1 MSQID
6 TFKRLAAGPGVTR
19 REFMVHAS
27 AFGLS
32 AAAASAMWSQAAPAQ
47 AKEGG
52 HLRLGLAGGATTDS
66 LDPSTYTD
74 TFMVMLGYTV
84 RGNLTEVAP
93 DGSAVPEIAESFE
106 GAEGA
111 TKWVFKLRSGVEFSN
126 GKTLTADDVISSINF
141 HRGEN
146 STSGAKPLLSA
157 VADLKADGP
166 GTIIFTLTEGNAD
179 FPFVLADYHLNMMP
193 FDGDKPDL
201 EAGAGPYRLKEYQAG
216 VRAVLERNPN
226 SYKKAYVASADMIAI
241 PDATAR
247 QNALVTGEVD
257 VINRTDLKTA
267 HLLARNPGI
276 RIEDVPGRMHY
287 TMPANAKL
295 EPFNNVDVRLALK
308 YAIDREAIL
317 KTVLFGHGQAGND
330 QPITPAYRYF
340 AKDLKPRP
348 YDPDKA
354 KFHLKK
360 AGLENLKVDLS
371 AADAAFPGA
380 VDAAVL
386 YAEQA
391 AKAGITI
398 NVIRESNDGYWDK
411 VWLKKPFCTA
421 YWGGRPTEDV
431 MFTIAFAKGAVWN
444 DAYWDNDRFN
454 ELLVAA
460 RAELDE
466 AKRRAMYEE
475 MQHIVSDDGS
485 VVIPIFANH
494 VHATVNKVAHP
505 DLLSG
510 VWELD
515 GGRCIERWWMT

>member
-1 MSQID
+1 MSRAELLKNAA
-6 TFKRLAAGPGVTR
+6 TGSRLSR
-19 REFMVHAS
+19 RQFM
-27 AFGLS
+27 
-32 AAAASAMWSQAAPAQ
+32 AAASALGITAATASALWSQTARAEKQ
-47 AKEGG
+47 QGG

-93 DGSAVPEIAESFE
+93 DGSAAPEIAESFE
-106 GAEGA
+106 GADGA
-111 TKWVFKLRSGVEFSN
+111 RTWVFKLRRGVEFSN
-126 GKTLTADDVISSINF
+126 GKTLTTDDVISSINY
-141 HRGEN
+141 HRSEN
-146 STSGAKPLLSA
+146 STSGAKPLLAA
-157 VADLKADGP
+157 VTDIKADGP
-166 GTIIFTLTEGNAD
+166 DTIIFALSEGNAD
-179 FPFVLADYHLNMMP
+179 FPFVLADYHLNIMP
-193 FDGDKPDL
+193 FEADHPDL
-201 EAGAGPYRLKEYQAG
+201 EAGAGPYRLKEFQAG
-216 VRAVLERNPN
+216 VRATLERNPT
-226 SYKKAYVASADMIAI
+226 SYKQAYVDSADMIAI

-247 QNALVTGEVD
+247 QNALVTGELD
-257 VINRTDLKTA
+257 VINRADLKTA
-267 HLLARNPGI
+267 HLLARNQGI

-287 TMPANAKL
+287 TLPANAKL

-308 YAIDREAIL
+308 YAIDREAIV

-360 AGLENLKVDLS
+360 AGLESLKVDLS

-386 YAEQA
+386 YADQA

-398 NVIRESNDGYWDK
+398 NVVRESNDGYWDK

-444 DAYWDNDRFN
+444 DGYWDNDHFN

-475 MQHIVSDDGS
+475 MQHIVSNDGS
-485 VVIPIFANH
+485 VVIPLFANH
-494 VHATVNKVAHP
+494 VHATVNKIAHP